1 MKKLMSLLLV
11 LTMTLSL
18 TACGAKEETKTPA
31 APSTSS
37 GEAAKSTEATDPPVN
52 LTVVSAGN
60 TKDNAISKGY
70 DKFAELVEEYSGGN
84 ITADVYYG
92 SEMGSLGACVESVF
106 QGTLDVVSCGPSY
119 ISGYVPAVQVFE
131 LPFLFNNADEARATL
146 DGEPGQYIS
155 SQFDGTG
162 AKLITYFESGM
173 RQMMNNRNPIVN
185 PEDMAGLK
193 IRAVPSKTQ
202 DATWQAF
209 GAIPMAIDMT
219 ETFTALQNG
228 TVDAN
233 ENGMTTLAS
242 YKMWEV
248 QNYLSVTNHSYTP
261 ITVMF
266 SEATWDSLT
275 ENQQEIVMKALED
288 ARDWQRELTDELTE
302 DCYKQMEENGVEIEW
317 EPNTEAFKAL
327 INPAVYDIFNEVV
340 GSSDVLDMTQAFVES
355 LR

>member
-1 MKKLMSLLLV
+1 MKKLMSLLLA
-11 LTMTLSL
+11 LAMILSL
-18 TACGAKEETKTPA
+18 TACGGGKETPPASQDKPATEEAKPEET
-31 APSTSS
+31 
-37 GEAAKSTEATDPPVN
+37 TDPPVN

-70 DKFAELVEEYSGGN
+70 DKFAELVEEYSNGN

-92 SEMGSLGACVESVF
+92 SEMGSLSACVDGVF
-106 QGTLDVVSCGPSY
+106 QGTIDVCSCGPSY

-131 LPFLFNNADEARATL
+131 LPFLFNNAEEARATL

-155 SQFDGTG
+155 SLFEGSG
-162 AKLITYFESGM
+162 ALLFTYFESGM
-173 RQMMNNRNPIVN
+173 RQLMNNRNPIVK

-193 IRAVPSKTQ
+193 IRIVPSKTQ
-202 DATWQAF
+202 NATWEAF
-209 GAIPMAIDMT
+209 GAIPMAVDMT

-248 QNYLSVTNHSYTP
+248 QDYLSVTNHSYTP

-266 SEATWDSLT
+266 NENSWASLT
-275 ENQQEIVMKALED
+275 ENQQKIVRQAFED

-317 EPNTEAFKAL
+317 EPDTEAFKAL
-327 INPAVYDIFNEVV
+327 IDPAVYDIFNEIV
-340 GSSDVLDMTQAFVES
+340 GSSDVLDMTQSFVAS